1 LSAGALRTNDPVT
14 TTHPVSAVV
23 QVELASGVDPVAL
36 KLNGVHMQATV
47 SSTGLTQGEL
57 HGSVLK
63 ADFDGAMIPATA
75 KVLTLQVQTNPLSTT
90 TFFIETIFDIGGC
103 TNPDGSPSMANDHRI
118 DPCEV
123 AQNAQIQSL
132 FAPDVQIFS
141 ADGTTYAPNPQNAH
155 KDSVSVGLGFTAVPA
170 SF

>member
-1 LSAGALRTNDPVT
+1 
-14 TTHPVSAVV
+14 
-23 QVELASGVDPVAL
+23 
-36 KLNGVHMQATV
+36 
-47 SSTGLTQGEL
+47 
-57 HGSVLK
+57 
-63 ADFDGAMIPATA
+63 
-75 KVLTLQVQTNPLSTT
+75 
-90 TFFIETIFDIGGC
+90 
-103 TNPDGSPSMANDHRI
+103 MANDHRI